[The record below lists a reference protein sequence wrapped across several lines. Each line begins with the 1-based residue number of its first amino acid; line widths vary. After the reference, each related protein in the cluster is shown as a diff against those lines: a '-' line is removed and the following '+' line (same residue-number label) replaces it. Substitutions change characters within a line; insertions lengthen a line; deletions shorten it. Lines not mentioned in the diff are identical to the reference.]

1 MEEFCRRKSAQ
12 LFHVVACVGIDGHTP
27 VTNIP
32 LETAHQDG
40 PASATRP
47 PWIRPVRKKA
57 PSIAHSNQSG
67 DSPSHQSSPEAFSPQ
82 DFFEPPKSTVFAAG
96 PSSAAGTP
104 ANQAASPP
112 QYGNG
117 AGPQPNASFMDTSGA
132 LGDMDIMRD
141 EHMYGMTSDM
151 MALFQDSGVE
161 SMFAPEFLQQQPH
174 LVSGQQTHRQPD
186 RQGNGS
192 GTTPNVG
199 FSGSGLFKINGL
211 ASSP

>member
-1 MEEFCRRKSAQ
+1 M
-12 LFHVVACVGIDGHTP
+12 
-27 VTNIP
+27 TNIP

-57 PSIAHSNQSG
+57 PSIAHSNKSG

-96 PSSAAGTP
+96 PSSTTGTP

-117 AGPQPNASFMDTSGA
+117 SASQTNTSFMDTSGP
-132 LGDMDIMRD
+132 LSDMDIMRD
-141 EHMYGMTSDM
+141 EHMYGMTPDM
-151 MALFQDSGVE
+151 MALFHDPNVE

-174 LVSGQQTHRQPD
+174 LVSGQQTHHQPD
-186 RQGNGS
+186 RPGNGS
-192 GTTPNVG
+192 GATANMG
-199 FSGSGLFKINGL
+199 FSTSGLFKLNGL